1 MSGPF
6 ASSSLVLVSA
16 GVDIGVQ
23 MFVSTLSTVVWL
35 TRSLQNPLK
44 MKKKSHLKIITLI
57 VNPRHKPLDGTPV
70 DADLLLL
77 LGGIRGRCQISGQPQ
92 TPVPQGNV
100 ADPER
105 LSKAGPR
112 SVN

>member
-1 MSGPF
+1 MPMPKLTSGDVITISPGPLSVSMSGPI

-44 MKKKSHLKIITLI
+44 ICKKIIKTITL
-57 VNPRHKPLDGTPV
+57 L
-70 DADLLLL
+70 
-77 LGGIRGRCQISGQPQ
+77 
-92 TPVPQGNV
+92 
-100 ADPER
+100 R
-105 LSKAGPR
+105 LAKTRTSQWHFG
-112 SVN
+112 